1 MKKTFLLCVTVSL
14 LAGTTA
20 VAQFNLQRNN
30 NRPRN
35 AADSAAATRANAA
48 ANNNRRDT
56 VKPATPANKP
66 AVDPASIK
74 PSKTVDT
81 TIVGGFGEVVP
92 RSLRNETAADRS
104 QTREKRP
111 LEYEHLR
118 EDDWLFSEFIWR
130 EIDAREKVNQPFM
143 YPGKDDMGDQRFFSI
158 LLSAIKNDSV
168 VPFSAE
174 GGDDRF
180 TKPMSYDDIM
190 KMLKGRLDT
199 QLVQNADNPNV
210 VDTAVIY
217 DTKFAPSPDS
227 IYTFRLKEQ
236 WIFDKEAS
244 RMFVRIIGIAPVA
257 KLVINGKSTPRTLFW
272 IYYPDLRKTLT
283 KYNVYNTKNY
293 AGRMTW
299 EELFESRFF
308 GSYIVKTSSNNPSDR
323 FLSALIRDPLFRLL
337 EGENIKERLF
347 NYEQDLWQY

>member
-1 MKKTFLLCVTVSL
+1 MKKTFVLLVAFSL
-14 LAGTTA
+14 MAGT
-20 VAQFNLQRNN
+20 
-30 NRPRN
+30 
-35 AADSAAATRANAA
+35 AATAQGFANLKGRNKTTADTTKPKPAPVTNTGTGNQPA
-48 ANNNRRDT
+48 ANTNNT
-56 VKPATPANKP
+56 NKPATADPNAAKP
-66 AVDPASIK
+66 T
-74 PSKTVDT
+74 KTVDT
-81 TIVGGFGEVVP
+81 TTVGGFGETVA

-104 QTREKRP
+104 KTREKKP

-130 EIDAREKVNQPFM
+130 EIDAREKKNQVFM
-143 YPGKDDMGDQRFFSI
+143 YPGKDDMGDQRFFAI
-158 LLSAIKNDSV
+158 MLSAIKNDSV
-168 VPFSAE
+168 TAFSAE

-180 TKPMSYDDIM
+180 TKPLLYEDVM

-199 QLVQNADNPNV
+199 QLVQSAVNPNIM
-210 VDTAVIY
+210 DTAIIY
-217 DTKFAPSPDS
+217 DTKFAPNPDS

-244 RMFVRIIGIAPVA
+244 RMFCRIIGIAPVA
-257 KLVINGKSTPRTLFW
+257 KIMINNKPTTRTLFW

-283 KYNVYNTKNY
+283 KFNVYNTKNY

-308 GSYIVKTSSNNPSDR
+308 DSYIVKTSANNPSDR
-323 FLSALIRDPLFRLL
+323 FLSALIKDPLFRLL